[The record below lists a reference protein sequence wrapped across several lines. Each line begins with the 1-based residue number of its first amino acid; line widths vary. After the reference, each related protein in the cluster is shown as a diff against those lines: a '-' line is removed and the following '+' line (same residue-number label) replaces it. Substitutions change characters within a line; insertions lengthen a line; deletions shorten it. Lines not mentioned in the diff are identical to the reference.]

1 MNVSCSL
8 RSKLLRFYNCAYP
21 VRNPENSIFTTLP
34 SKNPFFAGGCCV
46 PLTLS
51 SSLPDFANDFFYP
64 YYIAGNWSQS
74 TLTSTYNGR

>member
-1 MNVSCSL
+1 MNTSYSL
-8 RSKLLRFYNCAYP
+8 KSKMLRYTI
-21 VRNPENSIFTTLP
+21 EQTLKD
-34 SKNPFFAGGCCV
+34 SKNDILQPYPHQKLISFSGGCCV